1 MDKIKEII
9 RTLEADD
16 VREFR
21 SFIHRQKKKKSR
33 KDLDLFEFL
42 LKNEADKPAV
52 ITEKIGVPNKEAY
65 YAVRKRLL
73 RHLTDFIVLKRMDD
87 DPTASSSIMGSISLV
102 RYLLSKKADE
112 LAWHYLLKV
121 ETLAESHEQ
130 FALLNN
136 IYLLQ
141 IRNIPSK
148 YAPDAKSIIEKYKI
162 NRALLEEDERVLFA
176 HSIIR
181 QRLHERRVESKA
193 INIQRTIQKILIE
206 YDLAEV
212 LIKRPRL
219 LYNIVS
225 IARSVAITIA
235 DFRDFE
241 PYIIEQYKAAEEK
254 YGFSKHHH
262 FYKLSLLYMIAHAL
276 YRNRKFVES
285 QEWLAVFYQSIL
297 QYNRSHYNRFYPQYL
312 MLLAAIR
319 SFEGKLDEAIQMH
332 ETLLKEEDFKL
343 NIEDKLTAI
352 LNLATYYGFKTDYD
366 KAREILWSM
375 PTDRTCEKNMGKEWL
390 LKKNMIEMLAQYEL
404 GNDDIALN
412 RIRSIERYFDDFI
425 RRPQNMYVK
434 HFLFAVRSYMNN
446 PNALQA
452 DNFYEFLE
460 GKFDLSPEKHHS
472 IIDMSF
478 YAWLKSKVFKQAYY
492 KVLLDQINGGDEEPV

>member
-42 LKNEADKPAV
+42 LENEADKPAI
-52 ITEKIGVPNKEAY
+52 ITKEIGVPNKEAY

-73 RHLTDFIVLKRMDD
+73 RHLTDFLVLKRMDD
-87 DPTASSSIMGSISLV
+87 DPTASSSIMGSMSLV
-102 RYLLSKKADE
+102 RYLFTKKADE

-148 YAPDAKSIIEKYKI
+148 YAPDAQSIIEKYKI

-176 HSIIR
+176 HGIIR

-193 INIQRTIQKILIE
+193 INIQRTIQKVLIE
-206 YDLAEV
+206 YDLADV
-212 LIKRPRL
+212 VTKRPRL

-225 IARSVAITIA
+225 IARSVAVATG

-241 PYIIEQYKAAEEK
+241 PYIIEQYKSAGEK

-262 FYKLSLLYMIAHAL
+262 FYKLSLLYMIGHAL
-276 YRNRKFVES
+276 YRNRKFAES
-285 QEWLAVFYQSIL
+285 QEWLAVCHENIL
-297 QYNRSHYNRFYPQYL
+297 QYNRSHYNRFYPLYI

-319 SFEGKLDEAIQMH
+319 IFEGELDQAIKMH
-332 ETLLKEEDFKL
+332 ETLLEETDFKL
-343 NIEDKLTAI
+343 NTENKLTAT
-352 LNLATYYGFKTDYD
+352 LNLATYYSFKTDYD
-366 KAREILWSM
+366 KTREILWSM

-425 RRPQNMYVK
+425 RRPQNIYVK
-434 HFLFAVRSYMNN
+434 DFLFAVRTYMNN
-446 PNALQA
+446 PTAV
-452 DNFYEFLE
+452 DSDSFYDFLE
-460 GKFDLSPEKHHS
+460 SKFDFSSEKHHS
-472 IIDMSF
+472 TIDMSF
-478 YAWLKSKVFKQAYY
+478 YCWLKSKVFKRPFYE
-492 KVLLDQINGGDEEPV
+492 VLLEQING

>member
-1 MDKIKEII
+1 VDKIKEII
-9 RTLEADD
+9 RTLGADD

-21 SFIHRQKKKKSR
+21 SFIHRQKKKKNR

-42 LKNEADKPAV
+42 VKNEANKPA
-52 ITEKIGVPNKEAY
+52 IIAEKINVPNKEAY

-73 RHLTDFIVLKRMDD
+73 RHLTDFVVLKRMDE

-102 RYLLSKKADE
+102 RYLFSKKADE

-130 FALLNN
+130 FSLLNN

-148 YAPDAKSIIEKYKI
+148 YAPDVQSIIDKYKT
-162 NRALLEEDERVLFA
+162 NRTLLEEDERVLFA
-176 HSIIR
+176 HGIIR

-193 INIQRTIQKILIE
+193 INIQRTIQKVLIE
-206 YDLAEV
+206 YDLADV
-212 LIKRPRL
+212 VTKRPRL
-219 LYNIVS
+219 LYNIAS
-225 IARSVAITIA
+225 IARSVAITIS

-241 PYIIEQYKAAEEK
+241 PYIIQKYESVEEK
-254 YGFSKHHH
+254 HGFSKHHH
-262 FYKLSLLYMIAHAL
+262 FYKLSILYMIAHAL
-276 YRNRKFVES
+276 YRNRKFAES
-285 QEWLAVFYQSIL
+285 KEWLGVYHESIL
-297 QYNRSHYNRFYPQYL
+297 QYNRSHYNRFYPLYV

-319 SFEGKLDEAIQMH
+319 NFESELDEAIQMH
-332 ETLLKEEDFKL
+332 ETLLEETGFKL
-343 NIEDKLTAI
+343 NLESKLTAT
-352 LNLATYYGFKTDYD
+352 LNLTTYYSFKTNYN
-366 KAREILWSM
+366 KTRELLWSM

-425 RRPQNMYVK
+425 RRPNNMYVK
-434 HFLFAVRSYMNN
+434 HFLFAVRAYMNN
-446 PNALQA
+446 PNTIQP
-452 DNFYEFLE
+452 DNFYELLE

-472 IIDMSF
+472 TIDMSF
-478 YAWLKSKVFKQAYY
+478 YAWLKSKVFKRPYY
-492 KVLLDQINGGDEEPV
+492 EVLLEHINGER

>member
-9 RTLEADD
+9 RTLEVDD

-21 SFIHRQKKKKSR
+21 SFIQRQKKKKNR

-52 ITEKIGVPNKEAY
+52 IAKEIGVPNKEAY

-87 DPTASSSIMGSISLV
+87 DPTASSSIMGAISLV
-102 RYLLSKKADE
+102 RYLFSKKADE

-130 FALLNN
+130 FGLLNN

-141 IRNIPSK
+141 IRNVPSK
-148 YAPDAKSIIEKYKI
+148 HAPDVQSMIEKYKS
-162 NRALLEEDERVLFA
+162 NRILLDEDERVLFA
-176 HSIIR
+176 HGIIR
-181 QRLHERRVESKA
+181 QRLHERRIEGKI
-193 INIQRTIQKILIE
+193 INIQRTIHKVLLE
-206 YDLAEV
+206 YDLADV
-212 LIKRPRL
+212 VIKRPRL
-219 LYNIVS
+219 LYNIAS
-225 IARSVAITIA
+225 IARSAAITMR

-241 PYIIEQYKAAEEK
+241 PYIIEHYKSAEEK

-262 FYKLSLLYMIAHAL
+262 FYKLSLLYMTAHAL
-276 YRNRKFVES
+276 YRNRKFAES
-285 QEWLAVFYQSIL
+285 KAWLEVYHNNIL
-297 QYNRSHYNRFYPQYL
+297 QYNRSHYNRFYPLYI

-319 SFEGKLDEAIQMH
+319 NFDGELDEAIQMH
-332 ETLLKEEDFKL
+332 ENLLDEKGLKL
-343 NIEDKLTAI
+343 NTENKLTAI
-352 LNLATYYGFKTDYD
+352 LNLATYHSFKAEYD
-366 KAREILWSM
+366 KTRELLWSM

-412 RIRSIERYFDDFI
+412 RIRAIERYFDEFI
-425 RRPQNMYVK
+425 RRPQNVYVK
-434 HFLFAVRSYMNN
+434 DFLTFIRNYINN
-446 PNALQA
+446 PDFIRP
-452 DNFYEFLE
+452 DNFYELLTD
-460 GKFDLSPEKHHS
+460 KFGEYSEKYHS
-472 IIDMSF
+472 TIDMSF
-478 YAWLKSKVFKQAYY
+478 YCWLKAKVFKRSYY
-492 KVLLDQINGGDEEPV
+492 EMLLEQMNA